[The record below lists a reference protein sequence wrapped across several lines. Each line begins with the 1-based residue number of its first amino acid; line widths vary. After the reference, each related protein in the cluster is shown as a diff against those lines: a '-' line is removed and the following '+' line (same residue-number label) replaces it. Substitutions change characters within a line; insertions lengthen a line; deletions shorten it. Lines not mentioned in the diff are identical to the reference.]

1 MLIVRTSLGHYYG
14 LRYLGVLINFGV
26 RCVAPLPSLLPPPPS
41 YPIPDRDGSRV
52 LAQTAVASPLRGRV
66 GHRGIVSCRTAVPN
80 TVSTRPSRRGGE
92 WEPGPPQA
100 AVLDQSNQ
108 RQHLLVPAL
117 GHRRPWLPRSG
128 AVPGR
133 PGCPAHHCRWCT
145 TRCLGH
151 AHPALGVTACP
162 SLGRAAARL
171 RVVSA
176 VAPAS
181 VRWGRHW
188 WLLLRSAF
196 ARRRALPWQ
205 RRVLSLAAP
214 GRHGLR
220 RHSALWVQPEQQ
232 PRMPVAS
239 TALTTARAAAW
250 PGAVF
255 RPRRLPADPIQRDGK
270 HLDIVVV
277 VPPSALDANLPHAL
291 PSTQPYFSDADW
303 CLESDVMPRCTPWL
317 GL

>member
-1 MLIVRTSLGHYYG
+1 MGAACWHKPQWQVLSAVVLAIGASSAAAPQRKTLSQYDQVAAEVNGSLDLHKLQSWIKVTNANTFSFLLWDTDGHGYLDLVRFLADPDAQRTIVDG
-14 LRYLGVLINFGV
+14 
-26 RCVAPLPSLLPPPPS
+26 APLAVWVTLIPPSESQPARHWDGPPPGCVS
-41 YPIPDRDGSRV
+41 YPPSRPHPYGG
-52 LAQTAVASPLRGRV
+52 AGTG
-66 GHRGIVSCRTAVPN
+66 GFCCAVP
-80 TVSTRPSRRGGE
+80 SPDGE
-92 WEPGPPQA
+92 
-100 AVLDQSNQ
+100 
-108 RQHLLVPAL
+108 H
-117 GHRRPWLPRSG
+117 
-128 AVPGR
+128 
-133 PGCPAHHCRWCT
+133 
-145 TRCLGH
+145 
-151 AHPALGVTACP
+151 
-162 SLGRAAARL
+162 
-171 RVVSA
+171 
-176 VAPAS
+176 
-181 VRWGRHW
+181 
-188 WLLLRSAF
+188 
-196 ARRRALPWQ
+196 

-303 CLESDVMPRCTPWL
+303 CLDSDVMPRCTPWL